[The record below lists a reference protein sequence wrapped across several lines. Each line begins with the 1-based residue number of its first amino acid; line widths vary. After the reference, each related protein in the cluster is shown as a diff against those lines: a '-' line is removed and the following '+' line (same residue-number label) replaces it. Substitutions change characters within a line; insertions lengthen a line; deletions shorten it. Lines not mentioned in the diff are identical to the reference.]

1 LEDLQQL
8 DALLSFVGFAS
19 ENLKQIVKILNDFA
33 KSSDSPNWSLSI
45 LSQYYTISQAYD
57 VVSELRQYL
66 NEYDDL
72 FDEPKVKTLR

>member
-45 LSQYYTISQAYD
+45 LSQYYTIS
-57 VVSELRQYL
+57 
-66 NEYDDL
+66 
-72 FDEPKVKTLR
+72 